1 MVSIPGR
8 PSTRGSFQ
16 KGQSGN
22 PGGRPKALVT
32 LRDLARAQT
41 EAAIGT
47 LVAIMTD
54 TDASASARVAAAS
67 AILDRGWGKPT
78 VQVETSVQRDIRTMT
93 DAELIAIIQAS
104 QGQEEVGLASGP
116 SEAVFGGR

>member
-1 MVSIPGR
+1 MSSVPGR

-32 LRDLARAQT
+32 VRDLARAQT
-41 EAAIGT
+41 EAAIET
-47 LVAIMTD
+47 LVAIMAD
-54 TDASASARVAAAS
+54 TEASASARVATAS

-93 DAELIAIIQAS
+93 DVELIAIIQAS
-104 QGQEEVGLASGP
+104 QGQEAAGLASGP

>member
-1 MVSIPGR
+1 MTSIPGR
-8 PSTRGSFQ
+8 PANSGSFQ

-22 PGGRPKALVT
+22 PGGRPKALGDV
-32 LRDLARAQT
+32 RDLARAQT
-41 EAAIGT
+41 EAAVET

-67 AILDRGWGKPT
+67 AILDRGWGEPT

-93 DAELIAIIQAS
+93 DVELIAIIQAS
-104 QGQEEVGLASGP
+104 QGQEAAGLASGP